1 MDLRLEGRIAL
12 IVGGSGGLALACARS
27 LVEAGARVVIN
38 GRDAARGRAAV
49 DALDGNV
56 HFIQADVSVPT
67 DRARLF
73 AAASEVHGP
82 IMILVNNAG
91 GPPTGQ
97 FGEHDRATWLAA
109 IETNLLAAV
118 DITERCL
125 PAMIEAGFGRILN
138 VTSFAVR
145 EPYPNL
151 VLSNTVRAGLHG
163 AMATLAREVAAK
175 GVTVNNILPGLMD
188 TPALQRVY
196 RAQARREN
204 ISSRTRPRR
213 AWPKPCR
220 PSVWGR
226 PRISARFAPFCV
238 RPWPATS
245 PPKTSPSM
253 AAWSVRCS
261 EDGA

>member
-56 HFIQADVSVPT
+56 HFIQADVSVPA

-125 PAMIEAGFGRILN
+125 PAMIEAGFGRIVN

-204 ISSRTRPRR
+204 N
-213 AWPKPCR
+213 
-220 PSVWGR
+220 
-226 PRISARFAPFCV
+226 
-238 RPWPATS
+238 
-245 PPKTSPSM
+245 
-253 AAWSVRCS
+253 S
-261 EDGA
+261 EDAAKARMAEAVPAKRLGTAEDFGPICAFLCSPLAGYITAQNITVDGGLVRALL

>member
-56 HFIQADVSVPT
+56 HFIQADVSVPA

-125 PAMIEAGFGRILN
+125 PAMIEAGFGRIVN

-204 ISSRTRPRR
+204 ISEDAAKARMAEAVPAKRLGTAEDFGPICAFLCSPLAGYITAQNITVDGGLVR
-213 AWPKPCR
+213 ALL
-220 PSVWGR
+220 
-226 PRISARFAPFCV
+226 
-238 RPWPATS
+238 
-245 PPKTSPSM
+245 
-253 AAWSVRCS
+253 
-261 EDGA
+261 

>member
-1 MDLRLEGRIAL
+1 
-12 IVGGSGGLALACARS
+12 
-27 LVEAGARVVIN
+27 
-38 GRDAARGRAAV
+38 
-49 DALDGNV
+49 
-56 HFIQADVSVPT
+56 
-67 DRARLF
+67 
-73 AAASEVHGP
+73 
-82 IMILVNNAG
+82 MILVNNAG

-125 PAMIEAGFGRILN
+125 PAMIEAGFGRIVN

-204 ISSRTRPRR
+204 ISEDAAKARMAEAVPAKRLGTAEDFGPICAFLCSPLAGYITAQNITVDGGLVR
-213 AWPKPCR
+213 ALL
-220 PSVWGR
+220 
-226 PRISARFAPFCV
+226 
-238 RPWPATS
+238 
-245 PPKTSPSM
+245 
-253 AAWSVRCS
+253 
-261 EDGA
+261 

>member
-1 MDLRLEGRIAL
+1 
-12 IVGGSGGLALACARS
+12 
-27 LVEAGARVVIN
+27 VVIN

-56 HFIQADVSVPT
+56 HFIQADVSVPA

-97 FGEHDRATWLAA
+97 FGEHDRATWLPA

-125 PAMIEAGFGRILN
+125 PAMIEAGFGRIVN

-188 TPALQRVY
+188 T
-196 RAQARREN
+196 RRCKG
-204 ISSRTRPRR
+204 STAPRHGVRTFPRTRPRR

>member
-56 HFIQADVSVPT
+56 HFIQADVSVPA

-125 PAMIEAGFGRILN
+125 PAMIEAGFGRIVN

-196 RAQARREN
+196 RVQARREN
-204 ISSRTRPRR
+204 ISEDAAKARMAEAVPAKRLGTAEDFGPICAFLCSPLAGYITAQNITVDGGLVR
-213 AWPKPCR
+213 ALL
-220 PSVWGR
+220 
-226 PRISARFAPFCV
+226 
-238 RPWPATS
+238 
-245 PPKTSPSM
+245 
-253 AAWSVRCS
+253 
-261 EDGA
+261 

>member
-56 HFIQADVSVPT
+56 HFIQADVSVPA

-118 DITERCL
+118 DITKRCL
-125 PAMIEAGFGRILN
+125 PAMIEAGFGRIVN

-204 ISSRTRPRR
+204 ISEDAAKARMAEAVPAKRLGTAEDFGPICAFLCSPLAGYITAQNITVDGGLVR
-213 AWPKPCR
+213 ALL
-220 PSVWGR
+220 
-226 PRISARFAPFCV
+226 
-238 RPWPATS
+238 
-245 PPKTSPSM
+245 
-253 AAWSVRCS
+253 
-261 EDGA
+261 